1 MTNKAGIINPE
12 KLKSF
17 SESFS
22 ESGLKIDLFDEFF
35 KILYMIACTQ
45 NGSPMPRIS
54 ALFENHELLSAV
66 EAKKFI
72 DAYISFHNTIVKL
85 LDNFPEVFESN
96 QKTDYF
102 NNLFS
107 AFKEISPS
115 SNFAAV
121 MKEASFSLIT
131 YILDIAGLDIRKKGF
146 KIEHIGKAVNE
157 DFEEAFIQLSQ
168 ISVSIN
174 QNKDN
179 NEVLV
184 DAFTGLLSAVFF
196 FNEDR
201 KLNFNPDDFIDSEPY
216 RKNES
221 TGRNDPCPCGSGKKY
236 KKCCLIKDENP
247 FYDLLPVNPPLPRL
261 TRTEIAEF
269 YSLLN
274 VFFKHADA
282 VKNNKESDV
291 IGDYFVIANNGKEVL
306 KPIFSKDPA
315 KIVDLFNF
323 IKTDRSKII
332 NSCLKKFE
340 KDSFEYNTVKSWKS
354 AICDDFVVLEH
365 APQGCS
371 IFWMMDEQKTKN
383 MYLVYSLYDDIS
395 NLIVPIPAI
404 GQTMIL
410 PFKDRVVFC
419 GLFMRHPVSLSTNIV
434 NMMTDDYISKRKKDR
449 VKTTLTKK

>member
-45 NGSPMPRIS
+45 KGSPMPRIS

-107 AFKEISPS
+107 AFKEISSS

-157 DFEEAFIQLSQ
+157 DFEEAFIKLSQ
-168 ISVSIN
+168 ISISIN
-174 QNKDN
+174 ENKGN
-179 NEVLV
+179 NEVLI
-184 DAFTGLLSAVFF
+184 DAFNGLLSVVYF

-201 KLNFNPDDFIDSEPY
+201 KLNFNPDEFINSEPY

-274 VFFKHADA
+274 VFFKHASA
-282 VKNNKESDV
+282 VKNNKESDA
-291 IGDYFVIANNGKEVL
+291 IDDYFVIANNGKEVL
-306 KPIFSKDPA
+306 KPVFSKDPA

-323 IKTDRSKII
+323 IKTDSSKII
-332 NSCLKKFE
+332 NSCLKEFE

-354 AICDDFVVLEH
+354 ALCGDFVVLEH

-371 IFWMMDEQKTKN
+371 IFWMTDEQKTKN
-383 MYLVYSLYDDIS
+383 MYLVYGLYDDIS

-449 VKTTLTKK
+449 VETTLSTK

>member
-17 SESFS
+17 SKTFYDA
-22 ESGLKIDLFDEFF
+22 GLKIDLFDEFF
-35 KILYMIACTQ
+35 KILHTIACTQ

-54 ALFENHELLSAV
+54 ALFENHELLSAE
-66 EAKKFI
+66 EAKKLI
-72 DAYISFHNTIVKL
+72 DAYISFHNSIVNL

-102 NNLFS
+102 SNLFS

-115 SNFAAV
+115 SDFAAV
-121 MKEASFSLIT
+121 IKEASFSLIT

-174 QNKDN
+174 KNKNN
-179 NEVLV
+179 NEVLI

-201 KLNFNPDDFIDSEPY
+201 KLNFNPDDFINSEPY

-221 TGRNDPCPCGSGKKY
+221 AGRNDPCPCGSGKKY

-247 FYDLLPVNPPLPRL
+247 FYDLLPVNPHLPRL
-261 TRTEIAEF
+261 TRTEISEF
-269 YSLLN
+269 YSILN
-274 VFFKHADA
+274 LFLKHAHT
-282 VKNNKESDV
+282 VKSNKESDR
-291 IGDYFVIANNGKEVL
+291 IDDYFVIAKNGKEVL
-306 KPIFSKDPA
+306 NPNFARNPEPIS
-315 KIVDLFNF
+315 DLFDF
-323 IKTDRSKII
+323 IKTDSSKII
-332 NSCLKKFE
+332 NSCLKEFE

-354 AICDDFVVLEH
+354 ALCGDFVVLEH

-371 IFWMMDEQKTKN
+371 IFWMTDEQRSNN
-383 MYLVYSLYDDIS
+383 MYLVYGLYDDIS
-395 NLIVPIPAI
+395 DLIVPIPAI

-419 GLFMRHPVSLSTNIV
+419 GFFMRHPVSLSTNIV